1 MNLNNVIRKSITESR
16 IAKVAFGIV
25 LIFLS
30 AQAQIPLKPVPITL
44 YSVGILIIA
53 LCYNK
58 KEAMQSVLGFMIVG
72 AVGFPVFSGFSSG
85 LAVLLGPRGGYL
97 FGMILCVY
105 VVTTMREKF
114 GEDTMLKL
122 TIYSIIGSACLFII
136 GLPQLALFVGAE
148 KAIQVGLLPFII
160 PGIVKAM
167 FTASSVR
174 LLKRNIKW
182 KKQQNIKQM
191 E

>member
-25 LIFLS
+25 LIFIS
-30 AQAQIPLKPVPITL
+30 AQARIPLNPVPITL
-44 YSVGILIIA
+44 YSVGVLIIA

-72 AVGFPVFSGFSSG
+72 AVGLPVFSGFLSG
-85 LAVLLGPRGGYL
+85 LPVLLGPTGGYL

-114 GEDTMLKL
+114 GEDTILKL

-148 KAIQVGLLPFII
+148 QALQVGLLPFII